1 MNARA
6 IRLTAAMVCAHALL
20 WPTIGLA
27 DRPAPSTSAE
37 SAPALRADAPASE
50 KSVVA
55 RASARLP
62 ARAQRIVSLDDLST
76 ELLVSLGIAPVAVA
90 NLGSYRKYV
99 GIGAAELES
108 SLALG
113 SPQQPDLEGILR
125 AQPDLVVGVSYLHL
139 SLFSRLDAMAPTV
152 LFDVSLASGARDGVA
167 LGEDMLL
174 QLGALTGRQA
184 QARQVVDAA
193 RAKLAHARQSLLEAG
208 MAGRPMVALY
218 PMSREG
224 AFIVSNQRTLIAS
237 LLTRLGVS
245 APWTLDS
252 SYSLHRRIGIEALA
266 AQPALTALF
275 IGGQQQAPI
284 FASPMW
290 QALPIAQAGR
300 YAFLPTPY
308 WTFGGPV
315 SAGRLV
321 DQIVAAVQSLPPV
334 PK

>member
-1 MNARA
+1 VSARA
-6 IRLTAAMVCAHALL
+6 ICMMAAMVCAHALL
-20 WPTIGLA
+20 WPAIGLA
-27 DRPAPSTSAE
+27 DSPARPADTLAVAQAA
-37 SAPALRADAPASE
+37 APAA
-50 KSVVA
+50 SVVA

-62 ARAQRIVSLDDLST
+62 AHALRIVSLDDLST

-99 GIGAAELES
+99 GIGAAQLES

-125 AQPDLVVGVSYLHL
+125 VQPDLVVGVSYLHL
-139 SLFSRLDAMAPTV
+139 SLFARLDAMAPTV
-152 LFDVSLASGARDGVA
+152 LFDVSLASSARDGVA

-184 QARQVVDAA
+184 QAREVVDAA
-193 RAKLAHARQSLLEAG
+193 RAKLAQARQALSDAG
-208 MAGRPMVALY
+208 MAGQPMVALY

-237 LLTRLGVS
+237 LLTRLGVT

-266 AQPALTALF
+266 AEPALTALF
-275 IGGQQQAPI
+275 IGGQQQAPL
-284 FASPMW
+284 FATPMW
-290 QALPIAQAGR
+290 QALPIARAGR

-315 SAGRLV
+315 SAGRLA
-321 DQIVAAVQSLPPV
+321 DQVVAAVQSLPPV
-334 PK
+334 SK